1 MSRSSSLQSAS
12 MTNPIQL
19 DVSRY
24 RFRDL
29 VDVAAF
35 SRMLESFFQATGIP
49 NGVVD
54 ADGNL
59 LSMSSGKNACEV
71 FHRVQPEAAERCRES
86 NMAIMHDLRD
96 GHVAGG
102 LCKNG
107 LMDYATPVVI
117 EGKQLATL
125 FIGQIL
131 HEPPDMDFFRKQ
143 AVQFG
148 FDEKAYLASI
158 AAIPV
163 ISRERAES
171 LMAVMVEM
179 AHMLAESGL
188 ARLQQTTLEHDLG
201 VNKERRV
208 QIEDILD
215 SSPIAIGW
223 SDGENRIEYIN
234 RQFTS
239 LFGYTLEDL
248 PDLETWYRH
257 AYPDEQY
264 RNEVVRPW
272 NRQVALAREH
282 GTPPPE
288 LEADITCK
296 DGSKRRIVI
305 RPTWVGRRRLISFTD
320 ITEHWISEQRK
331 LARDAMLEMVA
342 KGAELGDILN
352 TIVRQVE
359 TEDKTAL
366 CSVLLLDAE
375 GKHLLTG
382 AAPSLP
388 ESYNAAIHGVEIG
401 MGVGSCGTAAYLG
414 QRVIVED
421 IATHEY
427 WKPYAQLAKDAG
439 LQACW
444 SEPIISSHDKVLGTF
459 AIYHAQPTVPRA
471 EDIER
476 ISFAAN
482 LAAVAIENR
491 YAHDELERRA
501 YSDYLTGLANRRYFF
516 EQAERELRRTLRYDL
531 MLSILMLDIDHFKQ
545 VNDTYGHKVGDIVLK
560 KLADVCLTTLRNI
573 DIVGR
578 IGGEEFA
585 ILLPETGSESAMEIA
600 ERLRARL
607 AATPVPLHDGLPL
620 HFTAS
625 FGVTALNAKETNIDM
640 LLNQADQALYVAK
653 EKGRNRVCMFQT
665 PSP

>member
-1 MSRSSSLQSAS
+1 
-12 MTNPIQL
+12 MTAPIRL
-19 DVSRY
+19 DVSSY

-29 VDVAAF
+29 VDVPAF
-35 SRMLESFFQATGIP
+35 TRMLESFFHATGIP

-54 ADGNL
+54 VDGDL
-59 LSMSSGKNACEV
+59 LSLSAGVNACTV
-71 FHRVQPEAAERCRES
+71 FHRVQPKAAERCRES
-86 NMAIMHDLRD
+86 NLAIMHDLRN

-117 EGKQLATL
+117 EGRQLATL
-125 FIGQIL
+125 FLGQIL
-131 HEPPDMDFFRKQ
+131 HEPPDMAFFRAQ
-143 AVQFG
+143 AAELG
-148 FDEKAYLASI
+148 FDEKLYMESI
-158 AAIPV
+158 SAIPV
-163 ISRERAES
+163 IDKARAES
-171 LMAVMVEM
+171 LMGVMVEM
-179 AHMLAESGL
+179 AQMLAASGL
-188 ARLQQTTLEHDLG
+188 ARLRQVTLEHDLN
-201 VNKERRV
+201 VHAER
-208 QIEDILD
+208 QIQLEDILD
-215 SSPIAIGW
+215 FSPVAIGW
-223 SDGENRIEYIN
+223 SDGEARIEYIN
-234 RQFTS
+234 HQFTQ
-239 LFGYTLEDL
+239 LFGYTLNDL
-248 PDLETWYRH
+248 PNLETWYLH
-257 AYPDEQY
+257 AYPEKHY
-264 RNEVVRPW
+264 RDSVIRPW
-272 NRQVALAREH
+272 SRQVALAREN
-282 GTPPPE
+282 GTQPPE

-296 DGSKRRIVI
+296 NGSMRRIVI

-320 ITEHWISEQRK
+320 ITEHWISEIRK

-342 KGAELGDILN
+342 KGAELSDILN
-352 TIVRQVE
+352 TIVQQVE
-359 TEDKTAL
+359 KEDKNAL

-388 ESYNAAIHGVEIG
+388 AFYNKAIHGVEIG

-421 IATHEY
+421 IAKHEY

-459 AIYHAQPTVPRA
+459 AIYHSHPTVPKP

-482 LAAVAIENR
+482 LAAIAIENR

-516 EQAERELRRTLRYDL
+516 EQAERELKRAQRYNL
-531 MLSILMLDIDHFKQ
+531 NLSILMLDIDHFKR
-545 VNDTYGHKVGDIVLK
+545 VNDTYGHKIGDIVLK

-585 ILLPETGSESAMEIA
+585 ILLPETGDKPALEIA
-600 ERLRARL
+600 ERLRTIL
-607 AATPVPLHDGLPL
+607 ASTKVPLNDGLPL
-620 HFTAS
+620 YFTAS
-625 FGVTALNAKETNIDM
+625 FGVATLIEKEANIDM
-640 LLNQADQALYVAK
+640 LLNQADEALYQAK
-653 EKGRNRVCMFQT
+653 SLGRNKVCMFGNDSAPSQNT
-665 PSP
+665 PGK

>member
-1 MSRSSSLQSAS
+1 MPFSKQASSAF
-12 MTNPIQL
+12 MTDLTQH
-19 DVSRY
+19 DASRY

-29 VDVAAF
+29 VDVPAF
-35 SRMLESFFQATGIP
+35 ARMLESFFHATGIP

-54 ADGNL
+54 VDGDL
-59 LSMSSGKNACEV
+59 LSMSSGNNACAV
-71 FHRVQPEAAERCRES
+71 FHRIQPETAERCRES
-86 NMAIMHDLRD
+86 NLAIMHDLRD

-102 LCKNG
+102 LCQNG

-117 EGKQLATL
+117 EGRQLATL
-125 FIGQIL
+125 FIGQVL
-131 HEPPDMDFFRKQ
+131 HEPPDMAFFRKQ
-143 AVQFG
+143 AERFG
-148 FDEKAYLASI
+148 FDEQAYLASI

-163 ISRERAES
+163 ISKERAES

-188 ARLQQTTLEHDLG
+188 ARLRQVTLEHDLG
-201 VNKERRV
+201 VNTERRI

-257 AYPDEQY
+257 AYPNEDY
-264 RNEVVRPW
+264 RNTTIRPW

-288 LEADITCK
+288 LEADVTCK
-296 DGSKRRIVI
+296 DGSMRRVVI

-342 KGAELGDILN
+342 KGAELSDILN

-359 TEDKTAL
+359 AEDKTSL
-366 CSVLLLDAE
+366 CSVLLMDTE
-375 GKHLLTG
+375 GKRLLTG

-388 ESYNAAIHGVEIG
+388 ASYNAAIHGVEIG

-421 IATHEY
+421 IATHDY
-427 WKPYAQLAKDAG
+427 WKPYAQLAKEAG

-444 SEPIISSHDKVLGTF
+444 SEPILSSHNKVLGTF
-459 AIYHAQPTVPRA
+459 AIYHTQPTAPQA

-491 YAHDELERRA
+491 NAHGELERRA
-501 YSDYLTGLANRRYFF
+501 YSDYLTGLPNRRYFF
-516 EQAERELRRTLRYDL
+516 EQAERELRRTQRHDLR
-531 MLSILMLDIDHFKQ
+531 LSILMLDIDHFKH

-560 KLADVCLTTLRNI
+560 KLADECRTTLRSI

-585 ILLPETGSESAMEIA
+585 ILLPETGRESAMEIA

-607 AATPVPLHDGLPL
+607 AATQVPLHNGLPL
-620 HFTAS
+620 HFTVS
-625 FGVTALNAKETNIDM
+625 FGVTTLAEKEINIDV
-640 LLNQADQALYVAK
+640 LLNQADQALYSAK
-653 EKGRNRVCMFQT
+653 ETGRNKVCLFQAD
-665 PSP
+665 SQ